1 MSIIIAFVLLLG
13 IVALAALVRELN
25 HVIRGDGYGHRPAPR
40 SLTDDSENRAVSLTR
55 LAR

>member
-1 MSIIIAFVLLLG
+1 MSLTIAFVLLLG
-13 IVALAALVRELN
+13 LVALAAVVRELN

-40 SLTDDSENRAVSLTR
+40 SLSDDSENRAVTLTR

>member
-13 IVALAALVRELN
+13 LVALAVLVLELN

-40 SLTDDSENRAVSLTR
+40 SLSDESEKRADTLTR
-55 LAR
+55 MAR

>member
-1 MSIIIAFVLLLG
+1 MSIVIAFALLLG
-13 IVALAALVRELN
+13 LVALTALVLELN

-40 SLTDDSENRAVSLTR
+40 SLSDESENRVVSLTR

>member
-1 MSIIIAFVLLLG
+1 MDIAIAFVLFL
-13 IVALAALVRELN
+13 ALVAVAAVVLELN

-40 SLTDDSENRAVSLTR
+40 SLSDDSENRAVTLNR